1 MDLFL
6 LTLLNKQAFGSLYFT
21 VHHYL
26 VKAKFNTRQIDYKVM
41 VALYTCGKKKV
52 ISDLKNIWKVAG

>member
-26 VKAKFNTRQIDYKVM
+26 VKAKFNTCQIDYKAI
-41 VALYTCGKKKV
+41 VALHTCGKKI